1 MPLNVVL
8 RVKDHSN
15 TYITAAK
22 QNQHHGKAAVAA
34 QNNWRERAVWAWT

>member
-22 QNQHHGKAAVAA
+22 QNGKAAVAV